1 VSDDFRPADPT
12 LQPST
17 PGAGDAPGA
26 VPAATQPV
34 TPPPAYGYEP
44 PAPGAYGAPSAPP
57 SAPASY
63 YGAPPRP
70 LPEAP
75 APLPEAAR
83 AKSGAGRFT
92 GIAVAVALVGVL
104 LSAVAGGAAGLLAS
118 QIGTPKSTPGVT
130 ISAPVAL
137 DATDEPIAAAAAI
150 ALPSVVNIDV
160 TGSVAS
166 GSDLPNG
173 HPSVPSGGTG
183 SGVAFKEA
191 PNGGT
196 YILTNDHV
204 VADSATII
212 VTPASGERIPAVLVG
227 TDPETD
233 IAVIRV
239 SVRLPIIK
247 VGDSE
252 KLITGQTVIAIGSP
266 YGLQHSVSSGVVSA
280 LHRSITTGSSPD
292 TTRSAYPL
300 VDVIQTDAAINP
312 GNSGGA
318 LVERQGA
325 LVGLNSAI
333 YTESGSNA
341 GIGFAIPSNTAVR
354 IATELIAGGSA
365 THPFLGVEGRTVT
378 AEDATAAGLAKAEG
392 AIIENVFAETG
403 AAKAGLKKGDVVT
416 AINGQPVR
424 TMDDLILSVRRSRV
438 GDKVTLTVWRARASI
453 SIVMT
458 VGDKPASLN

>member
-1 VSDDFRPADPT
+1 VSDDFRPTDPAS
-12 LQPST
+12 PT
-17 PGAGDAPGA
+17 PAPGVPGDASS
-26 VPAATQPV
+26 VPP
-34 TPPPAYGYEP
+34 TPLPPASPGYEP
-44 PAPGAYGAPSAPP
+44 PAYGAPHAQAAPT
-57 SAPASY
+57 APAAAPY
-63 YGAPPRP
+63 YAAEPRPIPGAPT
-70 LPEAP
+70 
-75 APLPEAAR
+75 PLPEAAKP
-83 AKSGAGRFT
+83 ASGAGRFT

-104 LSAVAGGAAGLLAS
+104 LSAIAGGAAGLLAY

-130 ISAPVAL
+130 VSAPVAL
-137 DATDEPIAAAAAI
+137 DSTDEPVAAAAAI

-160 TGSVAS
+160 TGAVSPS
-166 GSDLPNG
+166 SSLPNG

-212 VTPASGERIPAVLVG
+212 VTPASGEKIPAVLVG

-239 SVRLPIIK
+239 SVRLPLIK
-247 VGDSE
+247 IGDSE
-252 KLITGQTVIAIGSP
+252 KLIPGQTVVAIGSP

-280 LHRSITTGSSPD
+280 LHRSITTGSSSD
-292 TTRSAYPL
+292 TTLSAYPL

-378 AEDATAAGLAKAEG
+378 AEDATASGLTKAEG
-392 AIIENVFAETG
+392 AIIENVFADTG

-416 AINGQPVR
+416 AINGQTVR

-438 GDKVTLTVWRARASI
+438 GDKVTLTVWRSRASVT
-453 SIVMT
+453 IVMT